1 MPPLVEN
8 VQQIFEQ
15 MPAHFVA
22 EKAGSINAVIQ
33 MDLAGEQGG
42 QWQLLIADGALQ
54 VQSGSHPSPNM
65 TMELAA
71 ADWLKVVNGEA
82 NAMALFMGGKIK
94 VKGDMSLA
102 MKMQNFFKF

>member
-1 MPPLVEN
+1 MPSLVEN
-8 VQQIFEQ
+8 VKQSFER

-22 EKAGSINAVIQ
+22 EKAGAINAVIQ